1 MLAGLPRFR
10 KLLLLLLSAAF
21 FSATR
26 ICVFDLNMP
35 PCAQN
40 IYVPMNLMICPEV
53 TCEIKHMLQPHDFIT
68 SLGRNLLPEYGLGLI
83 SKSTCHIMMARMG
96 ASSMCLDLKDAYY
109 SQSIMIQN

>member
-1 MLAGLPRFR
+1 MLM
-10 KLLLLLLSAAF
+10 
-21 FSATR
+21 T
-26 ICVFDLNMP
+26 
-35 PCAQN
+35 
-40 IYVPMNLMICPEV
+40 CPEV
-53 TCEIKHMLQPHDFIT
+53 TCEIKHMFQPHDVIT